1 MSIMRKASRNGLAA
15 AVTFALATTIGTASL
30 VTAPPAHAQLA
41 TVCVNCSNIFEQF
54 MQYAE
59 ELDTAISTAN
69 TYANQI
75 KQYEN
80 MVQQGM
86 TLPNAAFSN
95 AMQDIR
101 GLNAL
106 VAQGRN
112 IAYSASNL
120 QSQFKQAF
128 PDFKSYLKQGVTWQ
142 DAQTQYAKWN
152 DQTTD
157 ASLAALKAAGY
168 QMNEITHGD
177 EASIIN
183 ALQQQSNGA
192 GGRMQAIQAG
202 NAIAVEQVKQLQ
214 KLRQLMATQMQLQAD
229 TVAAAQG
236 RLKMQEAIQQNEYAT
251 PAPTTG
257 GTNPND
263 LKTTT
268 TPNNG

>member
-1 MSIMRKASRNGLAA
+1 MSILRKAKTGGLSAAITLALAA
-15 AVTFALATTIGTASL
+15 TIGTASL
-30 VTAPPAHAQLA
+30 VAPPPAHAQLA
-41 TVCVNCSNIFEQF
+41 TVCVNCSQIWTQF
-54 MQYAE
+54 MQYAQ
-59 ELDTAISTAN
+59 ELNTAIQTAQ
-69 TYANQI
+69 TYATEVQ
-75 KQYEN
+75 QYQN
-80 MVQQGM
+80 MVQQGA
-86 TLPNAAFSN
+86 TLAMAPFSN

-106 VAQGRN
+106 VSQGRQ

-120 QSQFKQAF
+120 QSDFKQNF
-128 PDFKSYLKQGVTWQ
+128 PDFQNYLKQGVTWQ
-142 DAQTQYAKWN
+142 DAQTEYGKWS
-152 DQTTD
+152 DQTKD

-168 QMNEITHGD
+168 QMNQITNGD

-183 ALQQQSNGA
+183 ELQNSSSTA
-192 GGRMQAIQAG
+192 TGRMQAIQAG

-236 RLKMQEAIQQNEYAT
+236 RRDMERAVQQNEYAT

>member
-1 MSIMRKASRNGLAA
+1 MSILRKASKGGLSPAITIALAA
-15 AVTFALATTIGTASL
+15 TLGTAAL
-30 VTAPPAHAQLA
+30 VTPPPAHAQWA
-41 TVCVNCSNIFEQF
+41 VVCTNCSTIFQQY
-54 MQYAE
+54 MQYAQE
-59 ELDTAISTAN
+59 IETAINTAN

-75 KQYEN
+75 QQYEN
-80 MVQQGM
+80 MVQQGLS
-86 TLPNAAFSN
+86 LPNAAFSN

-106 VAQGRN
+106 VSQGRN

-120 QSQFKQAF
+120 DSDFKKSF
-128 PDFKSYLKQGVTWQ
+128 PDFQNYLQQGVTWQ

-152 DQTTD
+152 DQTSD
-157 ASLAALKAAGY
+157 ASLAALKAAGF
-168 QMNEITHGD
+168 QMDEITNGD

-183 ALQQQSNGA
+183 ALQNQSNTA

-229 TVAAAQG
+229 SVAAAQG
-236 RLKMQEAIQQNEYAT
+236 RLKVQDALQQNQYAT